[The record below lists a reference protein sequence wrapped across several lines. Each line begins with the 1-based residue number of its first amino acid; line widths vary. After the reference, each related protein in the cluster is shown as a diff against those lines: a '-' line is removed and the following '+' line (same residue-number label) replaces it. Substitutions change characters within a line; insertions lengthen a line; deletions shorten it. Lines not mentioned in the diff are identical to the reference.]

1 MIRMLPS
8 RIKRVEEQVKE
19 EISFIVH
26 RMVKDPRVNKF
37 ITITKVKVAKDLRT
51 ANIYFT
57 LHDESEENINEALEA
72 LDSASGFIRH
82 ELGKRV
88 SLRYIPAPRFF
99 YDETLSNAMRIDSI
113 INELHREED

>member
-1 MIRMLPS
+1 MLPS

-19 EISFIVH
+19 EISYIIH

-37 ITITKVKVAKDLRT
+37 ITVTNVKVARDIRT

-57 LHDESEENINEALEA
+57 LHDESEENIREVLDALE
-72 LDSASGFIRH
+72 SASGFIRH

-88 SLRYIPAPRFF
+88 SLRYIPAPKFF
-99 YDETLSNAMRIDSI
+99 YDKTLSNAMRIDSI
-113 INELHREED
+113 INELHQEEDE